1 MSALGGTLWVIAT
14 PIGNLED
21 MTHRATRLLASVGRV
36 LCEDTRRTRALLEH
50 FGIADKALV
59 RFDAHA
65 EKDRLEEVLGWLEH
79 GEDLALVSDAG
90 TPGINDPGERLVRA
104 AAAKGHRVS
113 PVPGCSSVIAAVS
126 ASGLGGGGFS
136 FGGFLPKGA
145 EALRNKLAGLSPGVW
160 VFFAPARDLRDVVES
175 MAMVSTVGQVVICR
189 ELTKLHETIYRGDA
203 QTLVGRL
210 EGDDEALL
218 GEAVLVFEVVEAPLT
233 DEVIESL
240 LRAQLAA
247 GKTSK
252 AAVEAVAGALGLPR
266 RRVYQLA
273 LKLG

>member
-1 MSALGGTLWVIAT
+1 MGVLAGTLWVVAT

-21 MTHRATRLLASVGRV
+21 MTHRATRVLASVGRV
-36 LCEDTRRTRALLEH
+36 LCEDTRRTRTLLDH
-50 FGIADKALV
+50 FGIADKVLV

-65 EKDRLEEVLGWLEH
+65 ERDRIDEVLSWLEH

-104 AAAKGHRVS
+104 AAAKGHRVI

-136 FGGFLPKGA
+136 FGGFLPKGS
-145 EALRNKLAGLSPGVW
+145 EALRTKLAGLSQGVW

-175 MAMVSTVGQVVICR
+175 MAMVSTVGQVVVGR
-189 ELTKLHETIYRGDA
+189 ELTKLHETFYRGDA
-203 QTLVGRL
+203 QALVSRL

-218 GEAVLVFEVVEAPLT
+218 GEAVLVFEVIEAPLT
-233 DEVIESL
+233 DEVIEGL
-240 LRAQLAA
+240 LREQLAG
-247 GKTSK
+247 GKSSK